1 MFIPAAPLVVNDDQ
15 KRDMEALLRN
25 GNSSQRVVLRSRV
38 VLLANQGLAN
48 HAIAQQLNV
57 SRPTILALRAA
68 FARQGMAAVT
78 GIHRRKR
85 KAKVLTPEL
94 EHKIL
99 TTTLKTRPGDGSTH
113 WSTRKLAKML
123 GIHHNHVQT
132 TWRRAGLKP
141 HRFERYMLS
150 DDPDFET
157 KAADIIGLYVNP
169 PQHAAVF
176 CVDEKTAIQA
186 LDRLDPVLP
195 LSPGRAER
203 HGFEY
208 YRHGT
213 LSLYAALDTATGA
226 VVGKT
231 AARHTSEEFV
241 AFLAE
246 LVARQPPR
254 REIHIILDNLS
265 AHKTGRVR
273 QFLDDN
279 PRVHLHFTPTYS
291 SWLNQVENWF
301 ARIERDVIARGIFT
315 SVTDLARKL
324 MRYIRHHNTAAKPIK
339 WTYTDIRNR
348 FAATS
353 SAGTGH

>member
-1 MFIPAAPLVVNDDQ
+1 M
-15 KRDMEALLRN
+15 
-25 GNSSQRVVLRSRV
+25 
-38 VLLANQGLAN
+38 
-48 HAIAQQLNV
+48 
-57 SRPTILALRAA
+57 
-68 FARQGMAAVT
+68 
-78 GIHRRKR
+78 
-85 KAKVLTPEL
+85 
-94 EHKIL
+94 
-99 TTTLKTRPGDGSTH
+99 
-113 WSTRKLAKML
+113 
-123 GIHHNHVQT
+123 
-132 TWRRAGLKP
+132 
-141 HRFERYMLS
+141 
-150 DDPDFET
+150 
-157 KAADIIGLYVNP
+157 
-169 PQHAAVF
+169 
-176 CVDEKTAIQA
+176 
-186 LDRLDPVLP
+186 LP

-241 AFLAE
+241 AFLSE

-273 QFLDDN
+273 QFLADN

-301 ARIERDVIARGIFT
+301 AKIERDVITRGIFT

-324 MRYIRHHNTAAKPIK
+324 MRYIRQHNTAAKPIK
-339 WTYTDIRNR
+339 WMYTDIRNR

>member
-1 MFIPAAPLVVNDDQ
+1 MQKTRVRVAPHERKELR
-15 KRDMEALLRN
+15 KRVRT
-25 GNSSQRVVLRSRV
+25 R
-38 VLLANQGLAN
+38 
-48 HAIAQQLNV
+48 
-57 SRPTILALRAA
+57 TLRADDVRR
-68 FARQGMAAVT
+68 ARLILMLADGQSYTAIQQALGCNPTFITRWKERFVAERLAGLYARHRGSAVA
-78 GIHRRKR
+78 KR
-85 KAKVLTPEL
+85 TPTL
-94 EHKIL
+94 EAKIL
-99 TTTLKTRPGDGSTH
+99 ERTRRAPRDGSTH
-113 WSTRKLAKML
+113 WSTRKLAKEL
-123 GIHHNHVQT
+123 GIAHMMVARV
-132 TWRRAGLKP
+132 WRRANLKP
-141 HRFERYMLS
+141 HRVERYMRS
-150 DDPDFET
+150 TDPAFET

-226 VVGKT
+226 VVGKAT
-231 AARHTSEEFV
+231 ARHTSEEFV

-246 LVARQPPR
+246 LVARQPSR

-273 QFLDDN
+273 QFLADN

-301 ARIERDVIARGIFT
+301 AKIERDVITRGIFT

-339 WTYTDIRNR
+339 WMYTDIRNR